1 MGDRIDEIDET
12 LIELC
17 QERAELSKRI
27 GGMRVAAGDTRL
39 ILAREHEVLRRFH
52 RALGAA
58 GTQLALLLL
67 KAGRG

>member
-1 MGDRIDEIDET
+1 
-12 LIELC
+12 
-17 QERAELSKRI
+17 
-27 GGMRVAAGDTRL
+27 MRVAAGDTRL

-52 RALGAA
+52 RAMGTA